1 VLSLYP
7 ESTCPHLSEVI
18 LGFEP
23 WFELHLLRSD
33 ADDFARTCRQWHR
46 ALRADWTAAVAVVG
60 EAVASDFKRYL
71 AASEIQFR
79 LRAITNGRFILRRRD
94 RIKR

>member
-1 VLSLYP
+1 MLSLYP